1 MKLLTVQ
8 DVADTMKVSESTV
21 RRLIRRGLI
30 AAYKVGDRGQ
40 LRVKE
45 GDLDEYVESQRVLVG
60 TGDHPHDEPLES
72 DE

>member
-1 MKLLTVQ
+1 
-8 DVADTMKVSESTV
+8 MKVFESTV

-45 GDLDEYVESQRVLVG
+45 DDVDKYVESQRVLVH
-60 TGDHPHDEPLES
+60 TGDDPDEVPLES
-72 DE
+72 SE